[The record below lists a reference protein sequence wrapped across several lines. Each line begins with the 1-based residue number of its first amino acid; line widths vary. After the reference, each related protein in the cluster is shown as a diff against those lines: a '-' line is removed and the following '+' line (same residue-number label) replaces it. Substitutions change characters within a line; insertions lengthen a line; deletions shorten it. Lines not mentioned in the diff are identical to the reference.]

1 MIILT
6 EKPNVAEAIASAI
19 GGYEKQKGFYSKGSD
34 CIVSAQGHLLT
45 LNEPEDYDAK
55 YSKWRLEDLPICPDR
70 LYYKPIPQNYKVLQK
85 IKNCFNEFDSS
96 EFILATDAERE
107 GEVIGAEI
115 LNFLKYSN
123 PSAKRFWV
131 SEALTKDVV
140 LAGLKNAKPLINFEK
155 YKREGFARAQADWL
169 VGMNISRLISV
180 SAKTLCTFG
189 RVQTAILAAIYLREK
204 SISEFVPVPY
214 NQFEVTSS
222 KENKNFTLY
231 LIKDNEDR
239 FKENDSFLIQAA
251 NDISRSD
258 TVKILKVEKEKK
270 TENPP
275 QLFNITG
282 LQKYCSQFYKITPA
296 KTLEIAQS
304 LYEDFKCLSYPRT
317 PSVVLGDENVELY
330 RTKYELLSETY
341 PELSQRCDNLKIS
354 PENKRLFNSKKLQD
368 HHGLI
373 PLDVLPDSA
382 SESHRQVYEAVLK
395 RFFDVIKP
403 PFIYEQCKVKAQ
415 IKDYNFSG
423 SGRIIIQKGFKDNFD
438 DDDVQEFPELQDGD
452 TTSVIKTEVLYKLT
466 KSKKHYTNASILA
479 LMENPKGE
487 DENLGKLVG
496 LGTPA
501 TRADI
506 IEKLLKREYIVQ
518 QGQTLLITEKGK
530 FLIEAILKVPELK
543 DFISIAK
550 TTEWEEKL
558 AENPEGFLLEIKS
571 FIKFKLQNI
580 HITDVWV
587 DPGLG
592 VCPVCKKGHI
602 KENAKAFSCTEWK
615 NGCSFSIWK
624 EICGA
629 KITASDVKILLSGGK
644 IKPKKMKS
652 KAGKEFSAPLELVNG
667 KIEFVFKK

>member
-6 EKPNVAEAIASAI
+6 EKPNVATAIAEAL
-19 GGYEKQKGFYSKGSD
+19 GGYEKQNGFFSKGKN

-115 LNFLKYSN
+115 LNFLKYNN

-131 SEALTKDVV
+131 SEALTKEVV
-140 LAGLKNAKPLINFEK
+140 LKGLKSAKNLSEYAK
-155 YKREGFARAQADWL
+155 YKNEGFARSQADWL

-180 SAKTLCTFG
+180 SAGTLCTFG
-189 RVQTAILAAIYLREK
+189 RVQTAILAAIYLRDKAIE
-204 SISEFVPVPY
+204 EFKPVPY
-214 NQFEVTSS
+214 KQLELIVT
-222 KENKNFTLY
+222 KKNINFSMFLNNNGT
-231 LIKDNEDR
+231 DR
-239 FKENDSFLIQAA
+239 FSTGDSFFLEAVKKMTSCNSMLITE
-251 NDISRSD
+251 I
-258 TVKILKVEKEKK
+258 KKETKK
-270 TENPP
+270 ENPP

-282 LQKYCSQFYKITPA
+282 LQKYCSKKYKIAPS

-304 LYEDFKCLSYPRT
+304 LYEDLKCLSYPRT

-330 RTKYELLSETY
+330 SEKYELLSGLY
-341 PELSQRCDNLKIS
+341 PELSQDCDNSKIS
-354 PENKRLFNSKKLQD
+354 NENKRLFNSAKLQD

-373 PLDVLPDSA
+373 PLADIPDSA
-382 SESHRQVYEAVLK
+382 SDLQKKVYYSVLK
-395 RFFDVIKP
+395 RFFDVIKSE
-403 PFIYEQCKVKAQ
+403 FIYESCLITGTTQDLEFK
-415 IKDYNFSG
+415 G
-423 SGRIIIQKGFKDNFD
+423 SGRIIIQKGFKTELD
-438 DDDVQEFPELQDGD
+438 DEIQSIPDLNENENIPV
-452 TTSVIKTEVLYKLT
+452 T
-466 KSKKHYTNASILA
+466 KINNLDKVTQPKKHYTNATILA

-506 IEKLLKREYIVQ
+506 IDKLLTREYIT
-518 QGQTLLITEKGK
+518 QTDQKLLITEKGK
-530 FLIEAILKVPELK
+530 FLINAILKVPELK

-558 AENPEGFLLEIKS
+558 ADDPESFLNEIRT
-571 FIKFKLQNI
+571 FIKTKIANI
-580 HITDVWV
+580 TITDKWI

-592 VCPVCKKGHI
+592 SCPKCKKGRI
-602 KENAKAFSCTEWK
+602 RETQKSYSCSEWKAGCDFTIWKNIANAKVSSADVQLL
-615 NGCSFSIWK
+615 
-624 EICGA
+624 
-629 KITASDVKILLSGGK
+629 ITGK
-644 IKPKKMKS
+644 KTKTKKMTS
-652 KAGKEFSAPLELVNG
+652 KAGKEFSAALQLING
-667 KIEFVFKK
+667 KVEFVFN

>member
-6 EKPNVAEAIASAI
+6 EKPSVAEAIASAI
-19 GGYEKQKGFYSKGSD
+19 GGYQKQKGFFSKGKD

-45 LNEPEDYDAK
+45 LNEPEDYDIK
-55 YSKWRLEDLPICPDR
+55 FKKWTLEDLPICPEK
-70 LYYKPIPQNYKVLQK
+70 LYYKPIEKNLYVLNK
-85 IKNCFNEFDSS
+85 IKKCFQEFDDS

-115 LNFLKYSN
+115 LNYLKYSN
-123 PSAKRFWV
+123 SSAKRFWV

-140 LAGLKNAKPLINFEK
+140 LSGLKNAKPLINFEK
-155 YKREGFARAQADWL
+155 YKREGFARAHADWL

-204 SISEFVPVPY
+204 SIAEFVPVPY
-214 NQFEVTSS
+214 QQLEIITSKDKKKFS
-222 KENKNFTLY
+222 LFLT
-231 LIKDNEDR
+231 KDNSDR
-239 FKENDSFLIQAA
+239 FSKNDSYLFQAV
-251 NDISRSD
+251 NDISISQNIKI
-258 TVKILKVEKEKK
+258 VKIEKQKK

-282 LQKYCSQFYKITPA
+282 LQKYCSQYYKIAPA

-304 LYEDFKCLSYPRT
+304 LYEDLKCLSYPRT
-317 PSVVLGDENVELY
+317 PSVVLGDDNIELY
-330 RTKYELLSETY
+330 KNKYDLLSTAF
-341 PELSQRCDNLKIS
+341 PELSQGCDNLKIS
-354 PENKRLFNSKKLQD
+354 QDNKRLFNSEKLQD

-373 PLDVLPDSA
+373 PLDIIPDSA
-382 SESHRQVYEAVLK
+382 TKEQRQVYEAVLK

-403 PFIYEQCKVKAQ
+403 PFIYEQCKVFAK
-415 IKDYNFSG
+415 IKDYDFTG
-423 SGRIIIQKGFKDNFD
+423 SGRIIIQNGFKTELD
-438 DDDVQEFPELQDGD
+438 DEVQDFPELKENNILQVEQ
-452 TTSVIKTEVLYKLT
+452 SEILNKLT
-466 KSKKHYTNASILA
+466 KPKKHYTNASILA

-501 TRADI
+501 TKADI
-506 IEKLLKREYIVQ
+506 IEKLLNREYIVQ

-543 DFISIAK
+543 DFISITK

-571 FIKFKLQNI
+571 FIKSKIQNI
-580 HITDVWV
+580 HINDVWV

-592 VCPVCKKGHI
+592 TCPVCHKGHI

-629 KITASDVKILLSGGK
+629 KITASDVSILLKGGK
-644 IKPKKMKS
+644 TKPKKMTS
-652 KAGKEFSAPLELVNG
+652 KAGKDFSAPLSLING
-667 KIEFVFKK
+667 KIEFVFKN

>member
-6 EKPNVAEAIASAI
+6 EKPNVAEAIANAI
-19 GGYEKQKGFYSKGSD
+19 GGYKKEKGFFSKGRD

-45 LNEPEDYDAK
+45 LNEPEDYNAK
-55 YSKWRLEDLPICPDR
+55 FKKWTLEDLPICPEK
-70 LYYKPIPQNYKVLQK
+70 LYYKPIEKNFFVLNK
-85 IKNCFNEFDSS
+85 IKRCFQDYDSS

-115 LNFLKYSN
+115 LNYLKFKNS
-123 PSAKRFWV
+123 SSKRFWV

-140 LAGLKNAKPLINFEK
+140 LKGLKNAKPLINYEK
-155 YKREGFARAQADWL
+155 YKREGFARAHADWL

-180 SAKTLCTFG
+180 SAKTLCSFG
-189 RVQTAILAAIYLREK
+189 RVQTAILAAIYSREK
-204 SISEFVPVPY
+204 SIAEFVPQPY
-214 NQFEVTSS
+214 KQLEIETE
-222 KENKNFTLY
+222 KDAKKIKLY
-231 LIKDNEDR
+231 LTKNDTDR
-239 FKENDSFLIQAA
+239 FSASDSFFLQAT
-251 NDISRSD
+251 NDIDGKDR
-258 TVKILKVEKEKK
+258 VKILNVQTERK

-282 LQKYCSQFYKITPA
+282 LQKYCSSHYKISPA

-304 LYEDFKCLSYPRT
+304 LYEDYQCLSYPRT
-317 PSVVLGDENVELY
+317 PSVVLGDDNIELY
-330 RTKYELLSETY
+330 KTKFELLSLHY
-341 PELSQRCDNLKIS
+341 PKLAQGCANSKIN
-354 PENKRLFNSKKLQD
+354 PDNKRLFNSAKLQD

-373 PLDVLPDSA
+373 PLAVLPDDA
-382 SESHRQVYEAVLK
+382 GKEYKQVFEAVLK
-395 RFFDVIKP
+395 RFFDVIKE
-403 PFIYEQCKVKAQ
+403 PFVYDLCKISAQ

-423 SGRIIIQKGFKDNFD
+423 TGRVIIQTGFKTEFEEDF
-438 DDDVQEFPELQDGD
+438 QEFPKLEKNELLP
-452 TTSVIKTEVLYKLT
+452 VIKTNILEKT
-466 KSKKHYTNASILA
+466 TQPKKHYTNATILA

-506 IEKLLKREYIVQ
+506 IEKLLKREYIIQ

-543 DFISIAK
+543 DFISISK

-571 FIKFKLQNI
+571 FIKSKLQDI
-580 HITDVWV
+580 HISDVWV

-592 VCPVCKKGHI
+592 ICPVCHKGHI
-602 KENAKAFSCTEWK
+602 KENTKAYSCTEWK

-624 EICGA
+624 EICTA
-629 KITASDVKILLSGGK
+629 KITPTDIKILLSGGK
-644 IKPKKMKS
+644 TKSKKMKS
-652 KAGKEFSAPLELVNG
+652 KTGKEFTAPLELING
-667 KIEFVFKK
+667 KIEFVFKTN

>member
-6 EKPNVAEAIASAI
+6 EKPSVAEAIALAI
-19 GGYEKQKGFYSKGSD
+19 GGYQKQKGFFSKGID

-45 LNEPEDYDAK
+45 LQEPEDYDIK
-55 YSKWRLEDLPICPDR
+55 FKKWNLEDLPICPDK
-70 LYYKPIPQNYKVLQK
+70 LYYKPIEKNLYVLNK
-85 IKNCFNEFDSS
+85 IKKCFQEFDDS

-115 LNFLKYSN
+115 LNYLKYSN
-123 PSAKRFWV
+123 SSAKRFWV

-140 LAGLKNAKPLINFEK
+140 LSGLKNAKPLINFEK
-155 YKREGFARAQADWL
+155 YKREGFARAHADWL

-180 SAKTLCTFG
+180 STKTLCTFG

-214 NQFEVTSS
+214 KQLEIITSKDKKKFS
-222 KENKNFTLY
+222 LFLTKN
-231 LIKDNEDR
+231 NSDR
-239 FKENDSFLIQAA
+239 FSENDNYLFQAV
-251 NDISRSD
+251 NDISISQNIKI
-258 TVKILKVEKEKK
+258 VKIEKQKK

-282 LQKYCSQFYKITPA
+282 LQKYCSQYYKIAPA

-304 LYEDFKCLSYPRT
+304 LYEDLKCLSYPRT
-317 PSVVLGDENVELY
+317 PSVVLGDDNIELY
-330 RTKYELLSETY
+330 KNKYDLLSTAF
-341 PELSQRCDNLKIS
+341 PELSQGCDNLKIS
-354 PENKRLFNSKKLQD
+354 SDNKRLFNSEKLQD

-373 PLDVLPDSA
+373 PLDIIPDSA
-382 SESHRQVYEAVLK
+382 SKEQSQVYEAVLK

-403 PFIYEQCKVKAQ
+403 PFIYEQCKVFAK
-415 IKDYNFSG
+415 IKDYDFTG
-423 SGRIIIQKGFKDNFD
+423 SGRIIIQNGFKTELD
-438 DDDVQEFPELQDGD
+438 DEVQDFPELKENDILQVEQ
-452 TTSVIKTEVLYKLT
+452 SEILNKLT
-466 KSKKHYTNASILA
+466 KPKKHYTNASILA

-487 DENLGKLVG
+487 DEYLGKLVG

-506 IEKLLKREYIVQ
+506 IEKLLKREYIIQ
-518 QGQTLLITEKGK
+518 QGQTLLISEKGK

-571 FIKFKLQNI
+571 FIKSKIQNI
-580 HITDVWV
+580 HINDVWV
-587 DPGLG
+587 DLGLG

-629 KITASDVKILLSGGK
+629 KITASDVSILLKGGK
-644 IKPKKMKS
+644 TKPKKMTSKS
-652 KAGKEFSAPLELVNG
+652 GKDFSAPLSLNNG
-667 KIEFVFKK
+667 KIEFVFKN